1 MMDFD
6 KLARP
11 KGVVAP
17 TDPLEI
23 FAKTPNLKDA
33 PNDLWKGQA
42 HALQAWHRN
51 REAEDNAI
59 LLNTGAGKSIVGV
72 LIAQSLVNEKIG
84 KIVFVCST
92 IDLVQQTAK
101 ECERL
106 GLQYTTRVRQEF
118 SNDLFETDSAFCI
131 TTYQAL
137 FTANTTFNKDK
148 SPAGIIFDDAHV
160 AERMIRDSFT
170 LSISKD
176 DHPNLFQ
183 DIIEIVRPE
192 FDRLNK
198 NAHLNFILEQLGQ
211 QSVTMCPPA
220 TAYRSKDQIIEAIK
234 RVKDWRKSDLF
245 FPAIRLWENLG
256 TCAIFISGSSI
267 EITPPFIPTG
277 VFDFL
282 GKGVRRIYLSATM
295 EFETDF
301 VRGFGRRIKH
311 RIAPD
316 NDAGNGERLILLSSR
331 FKERTDK
338 MELASEVLKTQKLLV
353 SVPSYPK
360 AQLWK
365 HIGVP
370 PKRAEFSEALQ
381 NFRDA
386 KMGAFI
392 LVSRID
398 GIDLPQDTCRV
409 MLIDGA
415 PSGASLMDYYL
426 FQHLSLSNLF
436 STKMA
441 GRITQLLGRI
451 NRGRSDYGAFI
462 VYGSD
467 VNVWLKTE
475 RNVALLPPLIRK
487 QVILGQTVQDG
498 MEKSDAADVVRL
510 ISQVIARDGGWL
522 RFYRDTVDGLEVS
535 EDALE
540 KVKFREGQLAV
551 SAVAE
556 CKFMTLLWQG
566 DIEGARRALLDVLDD
581 TAMADARLAGWYSV
595 WLGATYE
602 FENDNETGVAHY
614 KKARSRLSSWLNV
627 PFRTE
632 GDQKINDEG
641 DLTVVQRRLLEV
653 NHHGPQALGDLVAQ
667 LKIQARVLVEV
678 GKSSNEREE
687 AVRKFGEFLGFDASR
702 PDNEFGVGPDVIWLD
717 DETKTGVAFE
727 LKTQKNDPAE
737 YSKQEVGQAHNHI
750 QWLTDSHGSIEWQG
764 LLLVGPAGVCKA
776 EANPSENI
784 FLVET
789 GTLSARMRELSAKID
804 DTRGKTALE
813 RHALLKEVGALA
825 EWLLPGWFRTL
836 AKTPLRSL
844 KR

>member
-6 KLARP
+6 KLDRP
-11 KGVVAP
+11 KGTVAP
-17 TDPLEI
+17 IDPMEI

-42 HALQAWHRN
+42 HALETWHKN
-51 REAEDNAI
+51 RELDDNAI

-84 KIVFVCST
+84 KIVFACST
-92 IDLVQQTAK
+92 IDLVQQTVK

-106 GLQYTTRVRQEF
+106 GLKYTTRVRQEF

-137 FTANTTFNKDK
+137 FTANSTFSKDK
-148 SPAGIIFDDAHV
+148 TPAGIIFDDAHV
-160 AERMIRDSFT
+160 AERLVRDAFT
-170 LSISKD
+170 LSISKEKY
-176 DHPNLFQ
+176 PTLFS
-183 DIIEIVRPE
+183 DIVEIVRPE
-192 FDRLNK
+192 FERLNK
-198 NAHLNFILEQLGQ
+198 NAHLSFILDQLGQ

-220 TAYRSKDQIIEAIK
+220 TAYRSKEQIIEAIK
-234 RVKDWRKSDLF
+234 RVHDWRKSDLF

-256 TCAIFISGSSI
+256 TCAIFISAGSI

-277 VFDFL
+277 VYDFL
-282 GKGVRRIYLSATM
+282 GKGVRRVYLSATM

-301 VRGFGRRIKH
+301 VRGFGRRIKN

-316 NDAGNGERLILLSSR
+316 NDAGNGERLILLDSR
-331 FKERTDK
+331 FKDRTDK
-338 MELASEVLKTQKLLV
+338 KALATEVLKTQKLLV

-360 AQLWK
+360 ALAWK
-365 HIGVP
+365 DIGSP
-370 PKRAEFSEALQ
+370 PKPLDFSDNLQ
-381 NFRDA
+381 KFRDA
-386 KMGAFI
+386 DKGAFI

-462 VYGSD
+462 IYGSD

-498 MEKSDAADVVRL
+498 MEKSAATDVVKL

-535 EDALE
+535 DEALE
-540 KVKFREGQLAV
+540 KVKFREGQLAA
-551 SAVAE
+551 SAVEE

-595 WLGATYE
+595 WLGATYD
-602 FENDNETGVAHY
+602 FENDNETSIAHY

-627 PFRTE
+627 PFRTAA
-632 GDQKINDEG
+632 DQKINEEG
-641 DLTVVQRRLLEV
+641 SLTIVQRRLLEV
-653 NHHGPQALGDLVAQ
+653 NQHGPQALGDLVAQ
-667 LKIQARVLVEV
+667 LKIQARILIEV

-687 AVRKFGEFLGFDASR
+687 AVRKYGELLGFEASR
-702 PDNEFGVGPDVIWLD
+702 PDNEFGMGPDAIWVD
-717 DETKTGVAFE
+717 EETKTGIAFE

-750 QWLTDSHGSIEWQG
+750 QWLTDNHGEIEWQG
-764 LLLVGPAGVCKA
+764 LLIVGPSGVCKD
-776 EANPSENI
+776 EANPSDNI
-784 FLVET
+784 YLVET
-789 GTLSARMRELSAKID
+789 GALSARMRELSAKID
-804 DTRGKTALE
+804 DTRGKIVLE
-813 RHALLKEVGALA
+813 RHALLKEVGGLA
-825 EWLLPGWFRTL
+825 EWLLSGWFRTL
-836 AKTPLRSL
+836 AKTPLKNL